1 MQALGIDDMFVIM
14 QCWENVGRDATNKE
28 LPASEKVGLSLR
40 HAGVSIT
47 VTSLTD
53 IFAFGAGALSDLIHY
68 GASPR
73 ATIFLAKAARAHAFL
88 RHRGYVIPEDVKATG
103 LDVLRHRVI
112 PTYEAEAEDLTS
124 EDLVRRLFELVE
136 VP

>member
-1 MQALGIDDMFVIM
+1 MFSLLSRFFFFGHCRYFTNYIIDI
-14 QCWENVGRDATNKE
+14 
-28 LPASEKVGLSLR
+28 
-40 HAGVSIT
+40 
-47 VTSLTD
+47 
-53 IFAFGAGALSDLIHY
+53 IFATRNPADFGLGGMSDFIEY

-88 RHRGYVIPEDVKATG
+88 RHRGYVIPEDVKAIG

>member
-1 MQALGIDDMFVIM
+1 MRAREVIEQVYLDDRIKQYIVNLVIAT
-14 QCWENVGRDATNKE
+14 RD
-28 LPASEKVGLSLR
+28 PA
-40 HAGVSIT
+40 
-47 VTSLTD
+47 
-53 IFAFGAGALSDLIHY
+53 AFGAEALSDLIQY

-88 RHRGYVIPEDVKATG
+88 RHRGYVIPEDVKALG

>member
-1 MQALGIDDMFVIM
+1 MILDRMTGVTLPSAAPVAGVDQILRAREVIEQIYLDDRIKQYIVNLVIAT
-14 QCWENVGRDATNKE
+14 RD
-28 LPASEKVGLSLR
+28 PAS
-40 HAGVSIT
+40 
-47 VTSLTD
+47 
-53 IFAFGAGALSDLIHY
+53 FGAEALSDLIQY

-88 RHRGYVIPEDVKATG
+88 RHRGYVIPEDVKAIG